1 MTQIKFMV
9 QFLAMDMLVVI
20 IVENAQ
26 ISDYNT
32 VQ

>member
-9 QFLAMDMLVVI
+9 QFLAIDMLVVI